1 MAFID
6 GKAIAAEIKA
16 RLAVQMAALPAGQG
30 VGLATLLIGDDYG
43 AAQYRGQIERLAT
56 SMGFGYTDVRLPPA
70 ATLAEIHA
78 ALDRLAADPA
88 VHGILPLRPFPKGVG
103 DEAVIDR
110 LPPLKDID
118 GFHPDNL
125 GRLLLDAPR
134 LIPSTARACLV
145 ALDATHIDLQ
155 GKEVVVVGR
164 SATVGK
170 PVALLCLARHA
181 TVTLLHSRTLDLA
194 FHTRRADVV
203 IVAIGRP
210 RFLTAEM
217 IRDGAV
223 VIDVGINWEESEGVD
238 GQKQG
243 RLVGDADTEA
253 VAARAA
259 WITPVPGGIGAI
271 TNACLLEN
279 TLTALALQG
288 GDRESSVRARLG
300 R

>member
-6 GKAIAAEIKA
+6 GKEIAAKI
-16 RLAVQMAALPAGQG
+16 RQRVAAQVATLPAGQV

-43 AAQYRGQIERLAT
+43 AAQYRGQIERLAIK
-56 SMGFGYTDVRLPPA
+56 SGFHYVDARLPAA
-70 ATLAEIHA
+70 ATLDEIHA
-78 ALDRLAADPA
+78 ELDRLAGDPA
-88 VHGILPLRPFPKGVG
+88 VHGILPLRPFPEGVG

-110 LPPLKDID
+110 LPPEKDID

-125 GRLLLDAPR
+125 GRLLLGAPR
-134 LIPSTARACLV
+134 LVPSTARACLV
-145 ALDATHIDLQ
+145 ALDAAGIDLK

-170 PVALLCLARHA
+170 PVGLLCMARHA
-181 TVTLLHSRTLDLA
+181 TVTTLHSRTRDLA

-217 IRDGAV
+217 ISDGAV
-223 VIDVGINWEESEGVD
+223 VIDVGINWEEYTDATGN
-238 GQKQG
+238 KKG
-243 RLVGDADTEA
+243 RLVGDADTEGCAA
-253 VAARAA
+253 VASA
-259 WITPVPGGIGAI
+259 ITPVPGGIGVI

-279 TLTALALQG
+279 TLAALRMQSGA
-288 GDRESSVRARLG
+288 
-300 R
+300 